1 MCVFFSTFVLLSLRL
16 FNLIGFLCHFR
27 PFKQCVQCKV
37 YEEKGWYEDAYDP
50 DYCAQSCGNGS
61 NIEFIFIEELPTGK
75 QFMSPKFCE
84 VDAKCWVVNRFV
96 SQLGRGLNRMFHLCP
111 SVSFFNLLGISF
123 RSVPTE
129 VQKPFIMPFHLP
141 ADFSL

>member
-1 MCVFFSTFVLLSLRL
+1 MVSEVYALFHKFVLICLRL
-16 FNLIGFLCHFR
+16 CYCTEQDFLSHFR

-75 QFMSPKFCE
+75 Q
-84 VDAKCWVVNRFV
+84 
-96 SQLGRGLNRMFHLCP
+96 
-111 SVSFFNLLGISF
+111 
-123 RSVPTE
+123 
-129 VQKPFIMPFHLP
+129 
-141 ADFSL
+141 